1 MERKN
6 VIGYSAYSESSY
18 PALNQN
24 GEFAYHCTIK
34 KMAGEIVSTD
44 TANPIMSAENE
55 RLKVFLHALLFVAG
69 FSVVFIVGWGGSVTL
84 VGQFFGAYKRII
96 AQIGGVVVIAF
107 GLATLGVIRLPWFYA
122 DTRAEFTGQRGTFG
136 GSALMGIFFAAGWS
150 PCIGA
155 TLGAILTM
163 GLSQQTVGQAMWLA
177 SGYSLGLGIPF
188 LAMALGLERATGWI
202 KRVSRYRRAIQ
213 IASGVFII
221 TIGILLFT
229 NTMSLIAIW
238 AFKNGLYVEKFALFA
253 AAPTYFTAILAG
265 LFSFLSPCVLPLVPA
280 YLGYLSGHT
289 LQKA

>member
-1 MERKN
+1 M
-6 VIGYSAYSESSY
+6 
-18 PALNQN
+18 
-24 GEFAYHCTIK
+24 TIQTTTSL
-34 KMAGEIVSTD
+34 APSQ
-44 TANPIMSAENE
+44 NE
-55 RLKVFLHALLFVAG
+55 RLKIFLHALLFVAG
-69 FSVVFIVGWGGSVTL
+69 FSLVFVIGWGGSVTL

-96 AQIGGVVVIAF
+96 AQIGGIVVIMF
-107 GLATLGVIRLPWFYA
+107 GLATLEVIRIPWFYA
-122 DTRAEFTGQRGTFG
+122 DTRATYTGARGTYG

-202 KRVSRYRRAIQ
+202 KRLGRYRRVIQ
-213 IASGVFII
+213 IASGIFII
-221 TIGILLFT
+221 AIGILLFT
-229 NTMSLIAIW
+229 NTMTLIAIW
-238 AFKNGLYVEKFALFA
+238 AFKHGYYVEKFARFA

-265 LFSFLSPCVLPLVPA
+265 LLSFLSPCVLPLVPA

-289 LQKA
+289 FQKS